1 MSRRRHRWLAAS
13 AGLVLV
19 LAGCA
24 DPQLS
29 SLDRELAEIRA
40 NPGMPEPLELPEVPR
55 YAPTPYEEGDRR
67 SPFQPQLPEPEA
79 TPAGDVGVAPDA
91 DRPREPLEAYSLEE
105 LELVGVLTMG
115 GQSNALIKAPD
126 GEVHRLQ
133 VGSHMGRD
141 HGRIVSITGS
151 SVQLV
156 ELVPT
161 GGGGWVE
168 RSTRIAL
175 DND

>member
-1 MSRRRHRWLAAS
+1 MSVRRHRWLAVGGA
-13 AGLVLV
+13 LVLA

-24 DPQLS
+24 DPQLA
-29 SLDRELAEIRA
+29 SLDRELATIRA
-40 NPGMPEPLELPEVPR
+40 NPGMPEPLALPEVPR
-55 YAPTPYEEGDRR
+55 YEPTPYTEGDRR
-67 SPFQPQLPEPEA
+67 SPFRPQLPEPEA
-79 TPAGDVGVAPDA
+79 TPQGDDGVAPDA
-91 DRPREPLEAYSLEE
+91 DRPREPLEDYSLEE
-105 LELVGVLTMG
+105 LELVGVLSMG

-133 VGSHMGRD
+133 IGRHMGRD

-168 RSTRIAL
+168 RNTRIAL

>member
-1 MSRRRHRWLAAS
+1 MRERRRHWLAAS
-13 AGLVLV
+13 GAILLG

-29 SLDRELAEIRA
+29 SLDRELATIRA
-40 NPGMPEPLELPEVPR
+40 NPGTPKPLELPEVPS
-55 YAPTPYEEGDRR
+55 YEATPYQQGDRR
-67 SPFQPQLPEPEA
+67 SPFRPQLPEPEA
-79 TPAGDVGVAPDA
+79 APVGDAGLAPDA
-91 DRPREPLEAYSLEE
+91 DRPREPLEAYPLEE
-105 LELVGVLTMG
+105 LELVGVLAMG
-115 GQSNALIKAPD
+115 GQTNALIQAPD

-133 VGSHMGRD
+133 VGRHMGRD

-168 RSTRIAL
+168 RNTRIAL
-175 DND
+175 DN

>member
-1 MSRRRHRWLAAS
+1 MRETRRDWLAAS
-13 AGLVLV
+13 GVLL
-19 LAGCA
+19 LALSGCA

-29 SLDRELAEIRA
+29 SLDRELATIRA
-40 NPGMPEPLELPEVPR
+40 NPGTPEPLQLPEVPS
-55 YAPTPYEEGDRR
+55 YEATPYQQGDRR
-67 SPFQPQLPEPEA
+67 SPFRPQLPEPEA
-79 TPAGDVGVAPDA
+79 VPVGEAGLAPDT
-91 DRPREPLEAYSLEE
+91 DRTREPLESYSLEE
-105 LELVGVLTMG
+105 LELVGVLAMG
-115 GQSNALIKAPD
+115 GKSNALIKAPD

-133 VGSHMGRD
+133 IGRHMGRD

-168 RSTRIAL
+168 RNTRIAL
-175 DND
+175 DD

>member
-1 MSRRRHRWLAAS
+1 MREMRRYWRVVGGGLMLA
-13 AGLVLV
+13 

-29 SLDRELAEIRA
+29 SLDRELATIRA
-40 NPGMPEPLELPEVPR
+40 NPGTPASLELPQVPS
-55 YAPTPYEEGDRR
+55 YEATPYEQGDRR
-67 SPFQPQLPEPEA
+67 SPFRPQLPEPETA
-79 TPAGDVGVAPDA
+79 PAGEAGLAPDA
-91 DRPREPLEAYSLEE
+91 DRSREPLEAYSLEE
-105 LELVGVLTMG
+105 LELVGVLAMG

-133 VGSHMGRD
+133 IGRHMGRD

-168 RSTRIAL
+168 RNTRLAL
-175 DND
+175 DN